1 MMISE
6 MKLRAL
12 DESEVFP
19 VKKMMAFLAA
29 LILVIG
35 CFGGVSAEGHG
46 PSGMGGPGGKNS
58 SHGGPDGGPGGAP
71 GGMSE
76 SAVAGTGNS
85 MNAEGQIS
93 VTDGT
98 VIAAD
103 AWKTYLSEEDGRITV
118 SGLEY
123 ASGDYSETVLSVSGS
138 EAILDSAKITLGV
151 DGAVSG
157 SESAGTA
164 ACADSGMLTIRDS
177 EIEVDG
183 AGRYTVAATG
193 TATMVVEDSV
203 IRAGGDLG
211 ANGNTSAVSE
221 PASNAGLLISGTS
234 RANFSVGQT
243 HTFYYDSLCTAE
255 GWAAL
260 STDSATGSGLEFVGV
275 NTEAVALHGG
285 YGIYADSSCR
295 DYLYGC
301 TLVSAE
307 VGAIISNNGMI
318 TVGSS
323 GDANEA
329 VTQDGIGVMSYSSGG
344 TGEDSRTLI
353 VAGRN
358 DFQLHSPDMMS
369 EGNKDYSA
377 TLTLAHTDLI
387 TDDSINGEGLEFT
400 SGISGETCT
409 IQATED
415 YTAKYGEA
423 VGAYIA
429 YVKGAAVLAKSTS
442 AEISLTD
449 VSVSSFSGVALMST
463 MNSDSMSRYLKQDV
477 GKGVNV
483 SIRDSQIEGDFVH
496 DDYQRDMNITLSGST
511 LKGDVTF
518 STAEE
523 WNAKWEEYAEDE
535 KAYWVNLE
543 EGTYVTDTHETSL
556 TLTDGSVWEVKES
569 SELTRLVVSKDSKV
583 IGTIG
588 AEKTEELED
597 GSVVYTNVKVSGT

>member
-6 MKLRAL
+6 MNLRAL
-12 DESEVFP
+12 DKLEVFS
-19 VKKMMAFLAA
+19 VRKMMAFLMA

-35 CFGGVSAEGHG
+35 SFGGVSAEGHG

-58 SHGGPDGGPGGAP
+58 SHGGPGGGP

-85 MNAEGQIS
+85 MNTEGQIS

-98 VIAAD
+98 VTASET
-103 AWKTYLSEEDGRITV
+103 WETYLSEEDGRITV

-123 ASGDYSETVLSVSGS
+123 ASGDYSETVLSASDS
-138 EAILDSAKITLGV
+138 EVVLNSSKITLGA
-151 DGAVSG
+151 DSAISG

-193 TATMVVEDSV
+193 TATLVVEDSV

-318 TVGSS
+318 TAGSS

-329 VTQDGIGVMSYSSGG
+329 VTQDGIGVMSYSSGY
-344 TGEDSRTLI
+344 TGEDTRMLI

-377 TLTLAHTDLI
+377 TPTLAHTDLI

-400 SGISGETCT
+400 SGISGETCL

-423 VGAYIA
+423 VGAYIG
-429 YVKGAAVLAKSTS
+429 YVKGAAIMAKSTS
-442 AEISLTD
+442 AEISLTFMPFPT
-449 VSVSSFSGVALMST
+449 SCF
-463 MNSDSMSRYLKQDV
+463 RY
-477 GKGVNV
+477 
-483 SIRDSQIEGDFVH
+483 
-496 DDYQRDMNITLSGST
+496 RDMESEFMVLISATPLQ
-511 LKGDVTF
+511 
-518 STAEE
+518 EE
-523 WNAKWEEYAEDE
+523 
-535 KAYWVNLE
+535 
-543 EGTYVTDTHETSL
+543 
-556 TLTDGSVWEVKES
+556 TLTSVRLISAEVD
-569 SELTRLVVSKDSKV
+569 LARIAAPFTYP
-583 IGTIG
+583 I
-588 AEKTEELED
+588 
-597 GSVVYTNVKVSGT
+597 